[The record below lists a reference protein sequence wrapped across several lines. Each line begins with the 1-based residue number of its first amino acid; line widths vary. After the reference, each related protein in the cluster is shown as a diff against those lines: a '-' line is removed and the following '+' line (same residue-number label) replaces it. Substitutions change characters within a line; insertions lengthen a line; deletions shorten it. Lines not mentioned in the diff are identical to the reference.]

1 MNRDSQ
7 LWWWLMAGAIL
18 TAISSR
24 FDALDVL
31 LPAQHTDKAHAI
43 IEMASLVVA
52 TVSGVMRASPIKNI
66 SDEGRERFKA
76 AAERDTASKP

>member
-18 TAISSR
+18 TALSSR

-31 LPAQHTDKAHAI
+31 LPAQHTDKAHAL
-43 IEMASLVVA
+43 IEMASLIVA
-52 TVSGVMRASPIKNI
+52 TVSGIMRASPIHDI
-66 SDEGRERFKA
+66 SDEGREKFKA
-76 AAERDTASKP
+76 AAERREADRP